1 MFCTCVSNFVITVSS
16 YLSCLSCCFQHDVLA
31 VIHYHWNY
39 GLRVFLQVL
48 AYMLDRNAALLPAY
62 IAHDEVCGNDIKIV
76 CVSFLKLF
84 MINFDHIWFME

>member
-1 MFCTCVSNFVITVSS
+1 MMYWLSFITTGTMV
-16 YLSCLSCCFQHDVLA
+16 YVF
-31 VIHYHWNY
+31 
-39 GLRVFLQVL
+39 FLQVL